1 MDSNLKQWLMEMIG
15 FKNYVEVYLIEDADI
30 DLDLLNESERLFG
43 AIICIL
49 YERKVRNEVIAKWS

>member
-1 MDSNLKQWLMEMIG
+1 METIG

-49 YERKVRNEVIAKWS
+49 YERKVRNEVIAK